1 MRARLVHGLKIL
13 ALVVAG
19 LVVLLALIAGGL
31 WWWAGTQSSLDW
43 TLRRIAASEPLSAEG
58 VQGSLRSGVNAR
70 HLQWEKDGL
79 KIEAFDAQLA
89 WQPLALMRG
98 TIRLDHLRA
107 ARLRVEDRRP
117 PKPRVIPVS
126 LVLPMRVEVAEVTVG
141 QVQWIAAANSFE
153 AAGLAGSYSFNTVN
167 HQVRLDRL
175 RWAGG
180 SYSGEA
186 RLGAHGSLPVDAKV
200 QGKIETPVPGSSVKL
215 PLAFT
220 ASLEGPITDLQGRAS
235 LRGAEGSATA
245 STRAT
250 AAAHI
255 TPWADQ
261 PVPEARADFVQLDA
275 GAIWPQAPHTSLA
288 GQVQVQPAGTGSW
301 AISLDA
307 SNAQPGPWDKQRLP
321 LQRVS
326 AAGEWR
332 AGGQALVR
340 RMDAE
345 VGGGKLRAT
354 GEWQGKEGWR
364 VECEL
369 AGVDP
374 AAVHSAM
381 ASLPVSGRAILKGEG
396 SAIDFDLALSSGGKA
411 RSAGKGQRDDM
422 GATLAALE
430 LREAK
435 ARGRWQDGLLTLP
448 LLDVRMADAA
458 LKASGEARP
467 QSRSGSGIATLAG
480 PSLQARIEGKLSQ
493 TAGGG
498 TLRASS
504 GNVAQALRW
513 LARWPGIPDSLT
525 SAASGG
531 RADVELSWQGGWAD
545 PAVQGTAT
553 VPVLELRGASAPWTV
568 RDAVMTL
575 DGRLADAALQA
586 RGRAE
591 QGARK
596 LNIEFAGRGGRRGG
610 PSAWQGQLSAFNAA
624 VTDPALGNGN
634 WTLVL
639 QRPFDWRWAGASFE
653 AGAGNA
659 LLNAPRGGAP
669 AALTWEPVRWG
680 GGELR
685 TAGKLTG
692 LPLAWAEFLGGAQFA
707 GSALA
712 GDMVF
717 DAQWDANLGG
727 TPRIR
732 ASIARSRGD
741 VTVLAETAEGKSTR
755 VAAGVRE
762 ARLAVS
768 SEGEAVTATLRW
780 DSERGGT
787 ADGQVATRLTRGGAS
802 GWHWADDAPL
812 SGSLQAQLPRIGVWS
827 LLAPPGWRLRGSLA
841 AQAKVAGT
849 KAEPQLAGTVAADD
863 LALRSVV
870 DGIELQGGRL
880 RAHLEGRRVIVDEFL
895 LRGPG
900 PNGGTLVARGEGDWT
915 PSGPQARL
923 NAEITSLR
931 ASIRSDRQLTV
942 SGTIAARRDAAGTV
956 VNGNLRVDQAL
967 IVMPDQNTPKL
978 GDDVVLHAAAAPVTR
993 TEARI
998 AEQSAKPASQQLKLN
1013 VDIDLGN
1020 DFRVQGMGIDTR
1032 LRGTLA
1038 LSGESATSPRIVGTI
1053 RAGGGEY
1060 QAYGQRL
1067 DIERGIIRF
1076 TGAPDNPSL
1085 DILAIRPN
1093 IVQRVGVQ
1101 VTGTAL
1107 APYVRL
1113 YSEPDLPDAEKLSW
1127 LVTGR
1132 ASAGSGAE
1140 AALVQQAALALLAG
1154 RSGGG
1159 KRGLA
1164 ASLGLDEVSFRREG
1178 LEGPSVTLGKRFSRN
1193 FYAAYERS
1201 LSGALGTLYIFF
1213 DLTRQLTVRGQTGER
1228 TALDLIYTFSFD

>member
-1 MRARLVHGLKIL
+1 MRARLAHGLKIL
-13 ALVVAG
+13 AAVVAG
-19 LVVLLALIAGGL
+19 LMVLLVLVAGGL
-31 WWWAGTQSSLDW
+31 WWWAGTQGSLDW
-43 TLRRIAASEPLSAEG
+43 TLRRIAESEPLSAQG
-58 VQGSLRSGVNAR
+58 VQGSLRGGVNAR

-79 KIEAFDAQLA
+79 KIEAFDAQVA
-89 WQPLALMRG
+89 WQPLALIRG
-98 TIRLDHLRA
+98 TIQLDHLRA

-117 PKPRVIPVS
+117 PKPPVLPVS
-126 LVLPMRVEVAEVTVG
+126 LVLPMRVEIAEVKVG
-141 QVQWIAAANSFE
+141 QVQWVAAANSFE
-153 AAGLAGSYSFNTVN
+153 AADLAGSYSFNTVR
-167 HQVRLDRL
+167 HQVRLDSL

-180 SYSGEA
+180 SYSGQA
-186 RLGAHGSLPVDAKV
+186 SLGAHGALPVDAKV
-200 QGKIETPVPGSSVKL
+200 QGRLETPVPGGAAKV
-215 PLAFT
+215 PLTFT
-220 ASLEGPITDLQGRAS
+220 ASLEGPVTNLQGLAT
-235 LRGAEGSATA
+235 LQGVDGSAVA
-245 STRAT
+245 ATRAT
-250 AAAHI
+250 ATARI
-255 TPWADQ
+255 TPWAEQ
-261 PVPEARADFVQLDA
+261 PVPEARADFVQLDL
-275 GAIWPQAPHTSLA
+275 GAIWPQAPRTLLA
-288 GQVQVQPAGTGSW
+288 GQVQVQPAGTGTW
-301 AISLDA
+301 AISADVR
-307 SNAQPGPWDKQRLP
+307 NTQPGPWDRQRLP

-332 AGGQALVR
+332 TGGAALVK
-340 RMDAE
+340 RMEGD
-345 VGGGKLRAT
+345 VGGGTVRAT
-354 GEWQGKEGWR
+354 GQWEGAHGWR
-364 VECEL
+364 VDGRL
-369 AGVDP
+369 ANVDP
-374 AAVHSAM
+374 SAVYSAM
-381 ASLPVSGRAILKGEG
+381 ASLPVSGTAEVKGEG
-396 SAIDFDLALSSGGKA
+396 SAIDFDVALNSKGAARRNAKQGK
-411 RSAGKGQRDDM
+411 DL

-435 ARGRWQDGLLTLP
+435 ARGRWADGHLTLP
-448 LLDVRMADAA
+448 LLDVRMADAV
-458 LKASGEARP
+458 LKASGEGRP
-467 QSRSGSGIATLAG
+467 QARSGSGTATLAA

-493 TAGGG
+493 AAGGG
-498 TLRASS
+498 ALRASS
-504 GNVAQALRW
+504 GNLAQAMGW
-513 LARWPGIPDSLT
+513 LARWPGIPAGWSH
-525 SAASGG
+525 AATGG
-531 RADVELSWQGGWAD
+531 RGEVELSWQGGWAD
-545 PAVQGTAT
+545 PAVQGTASASL
-553 VPVLELRGASAPWTV
+553 LELGGASAGWTV
-568 RDAVMTL
+568 RDAVVTV
-575 DGRLADAALQA
+575 DGRLADAQVQA

-596 LNIEFAGRGGRRGG
+596 VNLELAGRGGRRGG
-610 PSAWQGQLSAFNAA
+610 AAPAWQGRLSAFSAA
-624 VTDPALGNGN
+624 VTDPALGSGN
-634 WTLVL
+634 WTLAL
-639 QRPFDWRWAGASFE
+639 QRPFDWRWAGANFE
-653 AGAGNA
+653 AGAGTA
-659 LLNAPRGGAP
+659 LLGAPRGGAP
-669 AALTWEPVRWG
+669 AVLSWEPVRWG

-692 LPLAWAEFLGGAQFA
+692 LPLAWAEILGGPQFA
-707 GSALA
+707 GAALA

-741 VTVLAETAEGKSTR
+741 VTVLAETAEGNSTR

-762 ARLAVS
+762 ARLAIA

-787 ADGQVATRLTRGGAS
+787 AEGRVATRLTRGGAA

-812 SGSLQAQLPRIGVWS
+812 SGSLNAQLPRIGVWS
-827 LLAPPGWRLRGSLA
+827 LLAPPGWRLRGSLG
-841 AQAKVAGT
+841 AQVKVAGT
-849 KAEPQLAGTVAADD
+849 KGDPQLSGNVAADD

-870 DGIELQGGRL
+870 DGVELQGGRL
-880 RAHLEGRRVIVDEFL
+880 RAHLEGRKVIVDEFL

-900 PNGGTLVARGEGDWT
+900 PNGGTLVAQGEGDWT
-915 PSGPQARL
+915 ASGPQARL
-923 NAEITSLR
+923 TAEITRLR

-942 SGTIAARRDAAGTV
+942 SGTIAARRDATGAV

-967 IVMPDQNTPKL
+967 IVMPDQGTPRL
-978 GDDVVLHAAAAPVTR
+978 GDDVVVRAAAAPVTR
-993 TEARI
+993 TEAKI
-998 AEQSAKPASQQLKLN
+998 AEQSAKPRSQKLQLT
-1013 VDIDLGN
+1013 VDIDLGD

-1038 LSGESATSPRIVGTI
+1038 LSGDSAASPRIVGTI

-1140 AALVQQAALALLAG
+1140 AVLVQQAALALLAG
-1154 RSGGG
+1154 RTGGG
-1159 KRGLA
+1159 KRGIA

-1178 LEGPSVTLGKRFSRN
+1178 TEGPSVTLGKRFSRN

-1201 LSGALGTLYIFF
+1201 LAGTLGTLFIFF
-1213 DLTRQLTVRGQTGER
+1213 DLTRQLTLRGQTGER